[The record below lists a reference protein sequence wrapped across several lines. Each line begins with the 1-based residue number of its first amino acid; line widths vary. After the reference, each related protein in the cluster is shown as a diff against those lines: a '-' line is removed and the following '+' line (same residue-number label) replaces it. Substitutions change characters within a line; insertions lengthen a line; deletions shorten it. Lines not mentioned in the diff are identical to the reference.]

1 MMRRVASM
9 PSSSGMRMSMS
20 TTSGSRSLAIVTAWA
35 PSAASPTTSRSSSAS
50 RIILNPARTS
60 AWSSAI
66 RMRTVISGV
75 SSAKA
80 ERGYPRSG
88 MLRPTVE
95 WNPGADLEAAGAL
108 AAVQLA
114 PEDAHALAHADEAVA
129 AAAQA
134 TGRPGPGPPIADVQL
149 EVLKA
154 IGDVDL
160 GRCRGRVLDG
170 VGDRLLNHAIGGVL
184 DALGAAGGA
193 RHPASTG
200 AATMTSHPQTR
211 VSPSSLVGSTS
222 ESAVTRA
229 RSQQTPATRRAPEAR
244 AERVGDDEGR
254 EVGPDERR
262 IRLVAELLHGGE
274 RREDQGGGNERRATP
289 GSHAKRHDEGQAA
302 HGEDRARRRVEKGQ
316 LDLRL
321 QQESSRQQQVGT
333 AGRQGVHARPR
344 RRQCPHGRTVT
355 APRGAIV
362 VRSGDRGLILKDDA
376 GSSRRDAQIAPM
388 GDDAGTRPWDRHRP

>member
-20 TTSGSRSLAIVTAWA
+20 TTSGSRSSAIVTAWA
-35 PSAASPTTSRSSSAS
+35 PSEASPTTSRSSSAS

-75 SSAKA
+75 SSGKA

-88 MLRPTVE
+88 MLRPPIE
-95 WNPGADLEAAGAL
+95 SDPGADLEAAAGAPARVQV
-108 AAVQLA
+108 AA
-114 PEDAHALAHADEAVA
+114 EDAHALAHADEAVA
-129 AAAQA
+129 SAAQA
-134 TGRPGPGPPIADVQL
+134 PGRSASGSAIADAQ
-149 EVLKA
+149 
-154 IGDVDL
+154 
-160 GRCRGRVLDG
+160 
-170 VGDRLLNHAIGGVL
+170 
-184 DALGAAGGA
+184 
-193 RHPASTG
+193 P
-200 AATMTSHPQTR
+200 
-211 VSPSSLVGSTS
+211 
-222 ESAVTRA
+222 
-229 RSQQTPATRRAPEAR
+229 APEVR

-274 RREDQGGGNERRATP
+274 RREDQAGGNERRATP

-333 AGRQGVHARPR
+333 AGRQGLHARP
-344 RRQCPHGRTVT
+344 
-355 APRGAIV
+355 
-362 VRSGDRGLILKDDA
+362 
-376 GSSRRDAQIAPM
+376 
-388 GDDAGTRPWDRHRP
+388 